1 MVTNE
6 PATTATDRLVFRE
19 LGLTIGLRAVQ
30 RIQALHAQHTAAFAA
45 FPAFGARL
53 ERLERY
59 APWSATIERFWL
71 EPAHRA
77 VETWQEHQNIN
88 AVMLATSLAP
98 DGYLAL

>member
-6 PATTATDRLVFRE
+6 PATTATDRLAFRE

-30 RIQALHAQHTAAFAA
+30 RIQALHAQHPAAFAA
-45 FPAFGARL
+45 FPACGARL
-53 ERLERY
+53 EQLERY
-59 APWSATIERFWL
+59 TPWSATIERFWL